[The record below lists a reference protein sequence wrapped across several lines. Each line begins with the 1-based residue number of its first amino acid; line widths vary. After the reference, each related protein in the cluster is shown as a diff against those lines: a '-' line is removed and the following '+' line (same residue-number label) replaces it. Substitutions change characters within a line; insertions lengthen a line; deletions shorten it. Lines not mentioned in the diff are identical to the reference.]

1 MFSGSDKLI
10 EVWCCKSY
18 SVPNNSTTSWVEVTT
33 ITKILLYFM
42 YIHFFFLRITKMT
55 PTNSSKN
62 VDNMPLIDK
71 KTSWFKIICSVS
83 LYKLMVSF
91 YI

>member
-1 MFSGSDKLI
+1 
-10 EVWCCKSY
+10 
-18 SVPNNSTTSWVEVTT
+18 
-33 ITKILLYFM
+33 
-42 YIHFFFLRITKMT
+42 MT